1 MISLLLVTSSYWL
14 YCLYR
19 TWTLFFSAET
29 EPHHKFP
36 LTKQSVALAIRTAIC
51 QISYLVAFHT
61 EQDQRKEMYYLITC
75 QKLNTTVQKKKK
87 KLVAVSF
94 TQLTN
99 GYQINKSTC
108 ISAIRQPGW
117 IWLDHNK
124 FLFDQDETTVNQIV
138 FHFSISW
145 LFLMMLS
152 PSYDHSVYL
161 PASINCC
168 FIVWGELSCEKYYRN
183 WTYYLFISVFLLW
196 LPL

>member
-1 MISLLLVTSSYWL
+1 MDS
-14 YCLYR
+14 
-19 TWTLFFSAET
+19 LFFCRNWTPPQIPTDET
-29 EPHHKFP
+29 KCRPRNKDSH
-36 LTKQSVALAIRTAIC
+36 LS
-51 QISYLVAFHT
+51 
-61 EQDQRKEMYYLITC
+61 D
-75 QKLNTTVQKKKK
+75 KLFSGVSHWTGSEEGNVLFDYMSKIEHYGAKKKK

-138 FHFSISW
+138 LHFSISW

-152 PSYDHSVYL
+152 PSYDHRVYL